1 MGNVR
6 GACIA
11 VGGLAVA
18 LASFAPLAQ
27 QNVDTVVTHGK
38 ILTADASFSIVEAV
52 AIDGGRIV
60 ARGTSAEM
68 ARHAGPKTRTID
80 VAGATVV
87 PGLIDNHMHFT
98 RGVERWHTQ
107 VRFEGVDSRRA

>member
-1 MGNVR
+1 MRNVR
-6 GACIA
+6 WVWI
-11 VGGLAVA
+11 VLGGFVAA
-18 LASFAPLAQ
+18 LAGFSALAQ

-38 ILTADASFSIVEAV
+38 ILTADPKFTVVEAV

-68 ARHAGPKTRTID
+68 ARLAGPKTRTID
-80 VAGATVV
+80 VAGATVI

-98 RGVERWHTQ
+98 RGVERW
-107 VRFEGVDSRRA
+107 